1 MYIKIYDEW
10 IYPLLPFIVPPYIG
24 CVIKYIGNICNV
36 YIDIYISI
44 SRIFFTRIKIIYI
57 YITYGYIYVHI
68 YAAYSRTV
76 FQKFIQTIDDR
87 LVYKNYHKYIYTDWN
102 FPKYKNIRK
111 FQMVFTFLELSQ
123 KKPFSYKKV
132 VYRTRAVNN

>member
-1 MYIKIYDEW
+1 MDLSPPAFYRAPLYRVCNKIYWEYLQC
-10 IYPLLPFIVPPYIG
+10 IYR
-24 CVIKYIGNICNV
+24 
-36 YIDIYISI
+36 YISI